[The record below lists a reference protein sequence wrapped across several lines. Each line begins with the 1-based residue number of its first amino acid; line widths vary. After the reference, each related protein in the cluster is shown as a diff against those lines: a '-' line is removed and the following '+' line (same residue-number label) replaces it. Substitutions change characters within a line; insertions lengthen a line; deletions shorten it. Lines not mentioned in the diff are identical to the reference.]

1 MATPDPMEKIY
12 SLTGPMMGCD
22 PELFLE
28 SGGEILGAEKVIPK
42 EGLPNSYSLT
52 IQEAGIVLDGVQVE
66 LHPSPHM
73 CRAFMANELKT
84 LMQTLKETSAFKG
97 FSVSFSSVVKLKKK
111 EMDSLS
117 DESKRL
123 GCTPSKNV
131 YKPGATVRRR
141 KGYLTRSA
149 AGHIHLSLPQEFIG
163 NEVWIKELVTLM
175 DILVGI
181 PAVLIDRD
189 PLAAERRKTYG
200 RAGEFR
206 MPPHGVEY
214 RTLSNFWL
222 RAYPL
227 MSLMFAQV
235 RMALSI
241 KHRPTLT
248 TRLLNSVDLP
258 TVEHAINLND
268 LDLAKQC
275 YYGHGEKA
283 GIRKFIED
291 HIYLG
296 STGLAPPRLE
306 TFDYVV
312 QKIWSD
318 GITYWFPD
326 DPLTHWTTLPE
337 GHTGG
342 WETFADVTVPN
353 RRQAEALVHAPIE
366 PIKEEAA

>member
-1 MATPDPMEKIY
+1 MGTPDLKVY
-12 SLTGPMMGCD
+12 SNTGPMMGCD

-28 SGGEILGAEKVIPK
+28 SHGEILGAEKVIPK
-42 EGLPNSYSLT
+42 EGLPNAYV
-52 IQEAGIVLDGVQVE
+52 IVPRPPGIVLDGVQVE
-66 LHPSPHM
+66 LHPYPHL
-73 CRAFMANELKT
+73 CRANMANELKA
-84 LMQTLKETSAFKG
+84 LMRTLKETSKSKG
-97 FSVSFSSVVKLKKK
+97 FSVSFRSVVKLKKA

-117 DESKRL
+117 EESKQL

-131 YKPGATVRRR
+131 YQPTATVRRR

-222 RAYPL
+222 RAYPI

-235 RMALSI
+235 RMALAI
-241 KHRPTLT
+241 KRDYPGLT
-248 TRLLNSVDLP
+248 PRLLNSVDLP

-283 GIRKFIED
+283 GIRRFIED
-291 HIYLG
+291 HVG
-296 STGLAPPRLE
+296 DCSTGLTPSRLE

-318 GITYWFPD
+318 GIAYWFPD

-342 WETFADVTVPN
+342 WETFADVTVPR
-353 RRQAEALVHAPIE
+353 RRQAEALVQAPIE
-366 PIKEEAA
+366 PTKEEAA